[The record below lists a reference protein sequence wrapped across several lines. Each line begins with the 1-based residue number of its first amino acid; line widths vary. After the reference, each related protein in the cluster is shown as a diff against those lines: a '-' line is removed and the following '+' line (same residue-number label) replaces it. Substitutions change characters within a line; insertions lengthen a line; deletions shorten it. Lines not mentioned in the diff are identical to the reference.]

1 MFKCCIFQINVELTY
16 DPAFGMYA
24 LVPRHRDKEP
34 LQVSSQKI
42 ENVDA
47 RRFNKSSFH
56 KVDDLSGDAVVRVKC
71 EDPFSVASSH
81 ANSSHANSSP
91 EDFLQNQDFPIQP
104 VPGQSLS
111 MKVF

>member
-1 MFKCCIFQINVELTY
+1 MFKFCIFQINVELTY

-42 ENVDA
+42 ENVGA

-81 ANSSHANSSP
+81 TNSSP
-91 EDFLQNQDFPIQP
+91 EDFLHNQDFPIQP